1 VIEWRND
8 LSERFRQVGFEP
20 QYKREREV
28 KEQRWRIVKVLGEA
42 VWYAKLG
49 TFPQMCAGEA
59 DASLGPF
66 DSSEAAQL
74 AVELL

>member
-1 VIEWRND
+1 
-8 LSERFRQVGFEP
+8 
-20 QYKREREV
+20 
-28 KEQRWRIVKVLGEA
+28 VKVLGEA